1 MTLIYSPILT
11 HFRKNRDEVARS
23 MNTKDIL
30 PDLPGKEPIRD
41 FDFPAY
47 LERFDPSTL
56 TKRELNE
63 FARRNPHETAYEIET
78 PEPLE
83 DRLSILNLIYE
94 HNYEDF
100 VAITEKYRAAPDV
113 EKYYKKART
122 LLIRMLG
129 LKAAR
134 YIVQQQYDCT
144 TPEER
149 KLEKDLFE
157 QRVKILMEEQENAR
171 DEWDDYEEYDPD
183 NYMMPVEDR
192 SEKVYIVRKGLLKK
206 NKKPLTQREFAK
218 YIEYPINKYTAAE
231 KEDASV
237 TEDLLEKLVMRCS
250 ANPYWLFDDTCPG
263 WYGRY
268 EDNGDEP
275 TVFASPEVIL
285 KWILEGKPHLTRW
298 QDGMTDW

>member
-1 MTLIYSPILT
+1 
-11 HFRKNRDEVARS
+11 

-47 LERFDPSTL
+47 LEGFDPSTL
-56 TKRELNE
+56 TGRQLNE
-63 FARRNPHETAYEIET
+63 FARRNPFETAYEIET
-78 PEPLE
+78 PQPVEE
-83 DRLSILNLIYE
+83 RLNIINLIYK
-94 HNYEDF
+94 HQHEDF
-100 VAITEKYRAAPDV
+100 IAAAEKYRSEPDV
-113 EKYYKKART
+113 EKYYKKARI

-129 LKAAR
+129 LKAAC
-134 YIVQQQYDCT
+134 YIVQQQYDLT

-149 KLEKDLFE
+149 KQEKDLFE
-157 QRVKILMEEQENAR
+157 QRMKMLREEQYNAQ
-171 DEWDDYEEYDPD
+171 DEWYDNEEYDPD
-183 NYMMPVEDR
+183 DYMMPVEDR

-206 NKKPLTQREFAK
+206 NRKPLTQRDFAK
-218 YIEYPINKYTAAE
+218 FIEYPVNKYAAAE
-231 KEDASV
+231 KEDAAV
-237 TEDLLEKLVMRCS
+237 TEGLLDKLVMRCS

-285 KWILEGKPHLTRW
+285 KWIIEGKPHLTRW
-298 QDGMTDW
+298 QDGMTEW